1 MPKGDGTRKLSEA
14 DVDEIV
20 RIYTT
25 PNPDGTWTGVKTIAA
40 QFGVVTNAVYQRLA
54 QRGIP
59 TRSIKEAYVGAKRT
73 KPIKNLPPEG
83 EAPPLCK
90 CGCGSPVAWNQR
102 ANSWRAF
109 VQGHYENP
117 PRPYTDPAWLRHQ
130 YEGLLKSSSQIAE
143 ECGVAQGTITRRLRQ
158 FGIRVRPQAESLR
171 LSGAVSGE
179 RNPAWNGGVTPERQR
194 LYKTDNWSDLVK
206 QVLQRDGYRC
216 ARCGRT
222 KGDDDVILH
231 THHIAAWADYPE
243 LRFDPDNLITLCS
256 LCHTWV
262 HSSENTESEYIQR

>member
-1 MPKGDGTRKLSEA
+1 MPKGDNKRKLTDA
-14 DVDEIV
+14 DLQEIV
-20 RIYTT
+20 RLYTT
-25 PNPDGTWTGVKTIAA
+25 PQPDGTWMGAKIIARM
-40 QFGVVTNAVYQRLA
+40 FGVHANAIYGRLK
-54 QRGIP
+54 RLGIP
-59 TRSIKEAYVGAKRT
+59 TRPLQEAYTNGKRT

-83 EAPPLCK
+83 NEPPLCK
-90 CGCGSPVAWNQR
+90 CGCGTPVEWNQR
-102 ANSWRAF
+102 KNGWRAY
-109 VQGHYENP
+109 VVGHYGAP
-117 PRPYTDPAWLRHQ
+117 PRPYTDKAWLQEQ
-130 YEGLLKSSSQIAE
+130 YEVLNKSTHQIAD
-143 ECGVAQGTITRRLRQ
+143 ECGVSHGTIIRHLRRN
-158 FGIRVRPQAESLR
+158 GIRVRSQAESLR

-206 QVLQRDGYRC
+206 QVLQHDGYRC